1 MRVKSLFIATSV
13 FTCVL
18 HLTARHAQGNE
29 ALDQSIIETS
39 ILVNLKSIAQA
50 GSPSNSKQRRLSSDF
65 SPIAASTS
73 QSIQTDVNSSVLDSN
88 SSKIDFGPKL
98 SSSTPIPVDTA
109 FRDSLTNVFD
119 SMPAASLPDGVD
131 YAIDYLAGNKL
142 TLGLNDE
149 SLLLAVKSVYAAFLQ
164 SSVNA
169 NQDLSKTISS
179 IPSRTLQN
187 IIPDKILIWD
197 QAAPKWTQLLS
208 QALVESIRE
217 SNYSG
222 DKNSLIGIASQSTI
236 SSVLALMNNST
247 VQANGFYPGI
257 ETVDPTRNTPSVTM
271 KFDGSLQKFKNFDPA
286 KTQIL
291 EFAARGL
298 ADGMFLNATLDKN
311 NIPAFSKVLGEGSI
325 TGAMEFLSTLGGD
338 HSQFAYEISKSIASG
353 LSLSA
358 VHASTSQPI
367 YVTDNLPTLTAQE
380 IARSVSRES
389 IKRSLIL
396 GNGYS
401 LNRLAESTAF
411 GSSMGAQ
418 LASVSD
424 KSWEFKNDWAS
435 YSRHLL
441 AEASSTGS
449 SQGSLNGSIGY
460 TAVQADVDATRA
472 ATVGEFVKFIEN
484 DPTIADTTFKTT
496 RTEILGIANG
506 AATGSLLGNTAFAIY
521 YPTQLEPVINY
532 SAQGANKG
540 GVLASNLSQVD
551 KPAGVTEQ
559 FEVEIARALAHGAAM
574 GAIFQVVGLKQDAQP
589 DKRTYDV
596 DTITALQAV
605 TYGATFGAITG
616 GVLAGEDAIV
626 IKQAVKQGS
635 NEGATAGAAL
645 GLGVAEQYADTLSIK
660 SQASMKTA
668 VRDANEKAAADANS
682 NMAIKAVQ
690 ASSRDMLQLMKLY
703 NISPRFTNPSGIF
716 SNPNRKAQDNQL
728 FKETF
733 PVASPI

>member
-1 MRVKSLFIATSV
+1 
-13 FTCVL
+13 
-18 HLTARHAQGNE
+18 
-29 ALDQSIIETS
+29 
-39 ILVNLKSIAQA
+39 
-50 GSPSNSKQRRLSSDF
+50 
-65 SPIAASTS
+65 
-73 QSIQTDVNSSVLDSN
+73 
-88 SSKIDFGPKL
+88 
-98 SSSTPIPVDTA
+98 
-109 FRDSLTNVFD
+109 
-119 SMPAASLPDGVD
+119 MPAASLPDGVD

-149 SLLLAVKSVYAAFLQ
+149 ALLLAVKSVYAAFLQ

-236 SSVLALMNNST
+236 SSVLSLMNSST

-298 ADGMFLNATLDKN
+298 ADGLFLNATLDKN

-484 DPTIADTTFKTT
+484 DATIADTTFKTT

>member
-1 MRVKSLFIATSV
+1 
-13 FTCVL
+13 
-18 HLTARHAQGNE
+18 
-29 ALDQSIIETS
+29 
-39 ILVNLKSIAQA
+39 
-50 GSPSNSKQRRLSSDF
+50 
-65 SPIAASTS
+65 
-73 QSIQTDVNSSVLDSN
+73 
-88 SSKIDFGPKL
+88 
-98 SSSTPIPVDTA
+98 
-109 FRDSLTNVFD
+109 
-119 SMPAASLPDGVD
+119 
-131 YAIDYLAGNKL
+131 
-142 TLGLNDE
+142 
-149 SLLLAVKSVYAAFLQ
+149 
-164 SSVNA
+164 
-169 NQDLSKTISS
+169 
-179 IPSRTLQN
+179 
-187 IIPDKILIWD
+187 
-197 QAAPKWTQLLS
+197 
-208 QALVESIRE
+208 
-217 SNYSG
+217 
-222 DKNSLIGIASQSTI
+222 
-236 SSVLALMNNST
+236 
-247 VQANGFYPGI
+247 
-257 ETVDPTRNTPSVTM
+257 
-271 KFDGSLQKFKNFDPA
+271 
-286 KTQIL
+286 
-291 EFAARGL
+291 
-298 ADGMFLNATLDKN
+298 
-311 NIPAFSKVLGEGSI
+311 
-325 TGAMEFLSTLGGD
+325 
-338 HSQFAYEISKSIASG
+338 
-353 LSLSA
+353 
-358 VHASTSQPI
+358 
-367 YVTDNLPTLTAQE
+367 
-380 IARSVSRES
+380 
-389 IKRSLIL
+389 
-396 GNGYS
+396 
-401 LNRLAESTAF
+401 
-411 GSSMGAQ
+411 MGAQ